1 MSKETGIFTLQKS
14 KEGTAVLHYLQGK
27 NNPYFL
33 RDAPQKDKQK
43 ILDKLKS
50 GKLLLKIR
58 KKEEQVA
65 RKRQKISKDT
75 DSPKSSGQGP
85 EQLHI

>member
-1 MSKETGIFTLQKS
+1 MAKETGIFTLQKS
-14 KEGTAVLHYLQGK
+14 EEGTAVLQYLQGK

-33 RDAPQKDKQK
+33 RGAPQKDKQQ
-43 ILDKLKS
+43 IPDKLQS

-58 KKEEQVA
+58 KEEQVA
-65 RKRQKISKDT
+65 QKRQKISKDT